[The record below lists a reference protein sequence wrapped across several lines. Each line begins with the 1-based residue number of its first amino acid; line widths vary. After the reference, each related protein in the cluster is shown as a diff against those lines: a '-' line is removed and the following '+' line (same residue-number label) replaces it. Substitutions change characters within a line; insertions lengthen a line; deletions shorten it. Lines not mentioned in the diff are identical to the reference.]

1 MKTLLT
7 GGAGY
12 IGSHTAVAML
22 DAGHDVAV
30 VDNYVNSSA
39 EAIARVE
46 KITGKKVAL
55 YEADVADKERMME
68 ILKAEMPDCIIH
80 FAGLKAVGESV
91 AMPVEYYRNNI
102 DTTLTLL
109 ECMRELGLS
118 NIVFSSS
125 ATVYGEDNVPP
136 FTEDAPKGMCTNPYG
151 WTKWMQE
158 QMLTDAAK
166 ASAAA
171 CAAAAAAKSAP
182 AGSAAAGAAC
192 NGWKAPLSV
201 VLLRYFNP
209 VGAHESGLIG
219 EDPQGIPNNLMPYIS
234 QVAVGRRDHLTVFG
248 DDYDTPDGTCRRD
261 YIHVMDLAEGHV
273 KAAEYMIEK
282 QRAAAE
288 SASGEEAGEA
298 GGDERTTGGAVRS
311 EIEAGRAG
319 ADEKSA
325 GSKAEA
331 FDGTEVFN
339 LGTGSPYSVLEMVA
353 AFGRAC
359 GHAVAYEVGARRA
372 GDVQDSWADA
382 SKARAV
388 LGWQASRG
396 IDEICRDAWNW
407 QSKNPNGYTK

>member
-30 VDNYVNSSA
+30 VDNFANSSA
-39 EAIARVE
+39 EAITRVE

-109 ECMRELGLS
+109 ECMRELGLT

-166 ASAAA
+166 ASKAE
-171 CAAAAAAKSAP
+171 CDRLK
-182 AGSAAAGAAC
+182 AAGKEAGA
-192 NGWKAPLSV
+192 NEWKAPLSV

-273 KAAEYMIEK
+273 KAAEF
-282 QRAAAE
+282 
-288 SASGEEAGEA
+288 
-298 GGDERTTGGAVRS
+298 AV
-311 EIEAGRAG
+311 EN
-319 ADEKSA
+319 K
-325 GSKAEA
+325 
-331 FDGTEVFN
+331 GTEVIN
-339 LGTGSPYSVLEMVA
+339 LGTGSPYSVLEMVE

-359 GHAVAYEVGARRA
+359 GHAVAYEIGARRA

-382 SKARAV
+382 EKAKDV

-407 QSKNPNGYTK
+407 QSHNPQGYKK

>member
-12 IGSHTAVAML
+12 IGSHTAVSML
-22 DAGHDVAV
+22 DAGHEVAV
-30 VDNYVNSSA
+30 VDNFANSSA

-55 YEADVADKERMME
+55 YEADAADKERMME

-91 AMPVEYYRNNI
+91 AKPVEYYRNNI

-109 ECMRELGLS
+109 ECMRELGLA

-158 QMLTDAAK
+158 QMLTDAEK
-166 ASAAA
+166 ASAAE
-171 CAAAAAAKSAP
+171 CEKIK
-182 AGSAAAGAAC
+182 AAGRIAEA
-192 NGWKAPLSV
+192 GEWKEPLSV

-248 DDYDTPDGTCRRD
+248 NDYDTPDGTCRRD

-273 KAAEYMIEK
+273 KASEY
-282 QRAAAE
+282 
-288 SASGEEAGEA
+288 
-298 GGDERTTGGAVRS
+298 AV
-311 EIEAGRAG
+311 EH
-319 ADEKSA
+319 K
-325 GSKAEA
+325 
-331 FDGTEVFN
+331 GTEVFN
-339 LGTGSPYSVLEMVA
+339 LGTGSPYSVLEMVE

-359 GHAVAYEVGARRA
+359 GHAVAYEIGARRA

-382 SKARAV
+382 DKAKAV
-388 LGWQASRG
+388 LGWEASRG

-407 QSKNPNGYTK
+407 QSHNPQGYGK

>member
-12 IGSHTAVAML
+12 IGSHTAIAML
-22 DAGHDVAV
+22 EAGHEVAV

-46 KITGKKVAL
+46 KITGKNVTL
-55 YEADVADKERMME
+55 YEADVADRARMME
-68 ILKAEMPDCIIH
+68 ILSAEMPDCIIH

-109 ECMRELGLS
+109 ECMRELGLTS
-118 NIVFSSS
+118 IVFSSS

-158 QMLTDAAK
+158 QMLTDAEK
-166 ASAAA
+166 ASA
-171 CAAAAAAKSAP
+171 K
-182 AGSAAAGAAC
+182 GSD
-192 NGWKAPLSV
+192 WKKPLSV

-209 VGAHESGLIG
+209 VGAHESGMIG
-219 EDPQGIPNNLMPYIS
+219 EDPQGVPNNLMPYIS

-273 KAAEYMIEK
+273 KASEY
-282 QRAAAE
+282 
-288 SASGEEAGEA
+288 
-298 GGDERTTGGAVRS
+298 AVS
-311 EIEAGRAG
+311 H
-319 ADEKSA
+319 K
-325 GSKAEA
+325 
-331 FDGTEVFN
+331 GTEVFN
-339 LGTGSPYSVLEMVA
+339 LGTGSPYSVLEMVE

-382 SKARAV
+382 SKAKAV
-388 LGWQASRG
+388 LGWEASRG

-407 QSKNPNGYTK
+407 QSQNPQGYEK

>member
-1 MKTLLT
+1 MRREILEEQERIDMKTLLT

-22 DAGHDVAV
+22 EAGHEVAV

-46 KITGKKVAL
+46 TITGKKVSL
-55 YEADVADKERMME
+55 YEADASDKVSMMK
-68 ILKAEMPDCIIH
+68 ILQAEKPDCIIH

-91 AMPVEYYRNNI
+91 AMPIEYYRNNI
-102 DTTLTLL
+102 DTTLVLL
-109 ECMRELGLS
+109 ECMRELGLT

-125 ATVYGEDNVPP
+125 ATVYGEDNIPP
-136 FTEDAPKGMCTNPYG
+136 FTEEAPKGRCTNPYG

-158 QMLTDAAK
+158 QMLTDAQF
-166 ASAAA
+166 ASEAAD
-171 CAAAAAAKSAP
+171 
-182 AGSAAAGAAC
+182 GSANLS

-219 EDPQGIPNNLMPYIS
+219 EDPQGVPNNLMPYIS

-248 DDYDTPDGTCRRD
+248 NDYDTPDGTCRRD

-273 KAAEYMIEK
+273 KAAEYSIEHK
-282 QRAAAE
+282 
-288 SASGEEAGEA
+288 
-298 GGDERTTGGAVRS
+298 
-311 EIEAGRAG
+311 
-319 ADEKSA
+319 
-325 GSKAEA
+325 
-331 FDGTEVFN
+331 GTEVIN
-339 LGTGSPYSVLEMVA
+339 LGTGSPYSVLEMVE

-382 SKARAV
+382 SKAKAV

-407 QSKNPNGYTK
+407 QSHNPQGYGK

>member
-22 DAGHDVAV
+22 EAGHEVAV
-30 VDNYVNSSA
+30 VDNYYNSSP
-39 EAIARVE
+39 EAIRRVE
-46 KITGKKVAL
+46 KITGKTVAL
-55 YEADVADKERMME
+55 YEADVADKAKMSE
-68 ILKAEMPDCIIH
+68 ILKKERPDCIIH

-91 AMPVEYYRNNI
+91 AKPTEYYRNNI

-109 ECMRELGLS
+109 ECMKEEGLT

-136 FTEDAPKGMCTNPYG
+136 FLETMPKGACTNPYG

-158 QMLTDAAK
+158 QILRDAAF
-166 ASAAA
+166 AS
-171 CAAAAAAKSAP
+171 
-182 AGSAAAGAAC
+182 
-192 NGWKAPLSV
+192 NDTLSV

-273 KAAEYMIEK
+273 KAAEYSVDHK
-282 QRAAAE
+282 
-288 SASGEEAGEA
+288 
-298 GGDERTTGGAVRS
+298 
-311 EIEAGRAG
+311 
-319 ADEKSA
+319 
-325 GSKAEA
+325 
-331 FDGTEVFN
+331 GTEVFN
-339 LGTGSPYSVLEMVA
+339 LGTGNPYSVLDMVNS
-353 AFGRAC
+353 FSKAC
-359 GHAVAYEVGARRA
+359 GHQVRYEIGPRRA
-372 GDVQDSWADA
+372 GDVQDSWANAD
-382 SKARAV
+382 KAREI
-388 LGWQASRG
+388 LGWEAKRG

-407 QSKNPNGYTK
+407 QSNNPQGYGE